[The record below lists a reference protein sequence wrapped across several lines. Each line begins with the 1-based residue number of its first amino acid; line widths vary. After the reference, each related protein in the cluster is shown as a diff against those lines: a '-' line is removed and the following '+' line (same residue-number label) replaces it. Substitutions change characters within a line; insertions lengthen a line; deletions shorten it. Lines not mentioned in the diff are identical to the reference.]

1 MKRVVYIYNFFHM
14 HRNIYISYLN
24 KSYVSSCNYGS
35 EYVMYSSNHARGL
48 EINHLQSSLL
58 TLLDFT
64 TDLRRMLF
72 YTWYLLPEFSLVF

>member
-1 MKRVVYIYNFFHM
+1 M
-14 HRNIYISYLN
+14 SP
-24 KSYVSSCNYGS
+24 CNCGS
-35 EYVMYSSNHARGL
+35 EYVMCSYNRARGL

-64 TDLRRMLF
+64 TDLRRMLL